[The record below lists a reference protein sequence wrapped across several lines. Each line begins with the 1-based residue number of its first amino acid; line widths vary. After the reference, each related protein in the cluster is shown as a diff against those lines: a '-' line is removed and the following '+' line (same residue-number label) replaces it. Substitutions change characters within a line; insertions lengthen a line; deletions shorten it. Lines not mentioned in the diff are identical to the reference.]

1 MGKKLS
7 FLGVYK
13 ALHPGEQI
21 GKWTEEQRTLALII
35 IDVEEAAVLARSS
48 TTGVN
53 LSTSALKCV
62 QCVQVYRSS
71 TTVVNLSTSASLH
84 ISSPCHSLSAR
95 VRFIIVVVDAVYN

>member
-48 TTGVN
+48 TT
-53 LSTSALKCV
+53 SD
-62 QCVQVYRSS
+62 
-71 TTVVNLSTSASLH
+71 NLSTSASLH